1 MDSRGDW
8 VKWVNKSEFYRRIFT
23 LFYLT
28 NEVMKMNPIAFD
40 SNSLPEEIK
49 IAKNAKQLYGKEV
62 GEL

>member
-1 MDSRGDW
+1 MG
-8 VKWVNKSEFYRRIFT
+8 NKSEFYRGIFT

-49 IAKNAKQLYGKEV
+49 IAKMQTNYMVKK
-62 GEL
+62 